1 MSDTK
6 VVEMVVSKKWYLSKI
21 VWVNAIMLAGV
32 IVQQVSGKDIITP
45 ELQVTILSVVNLIL
59 RSVTKEN
66 LVW

>member
-6 VVEMVVSKKWYLSKI
+6 VAEVVVSKKWYLSKI

-45 ELQVTILSVVNLIL
+45 ELQVTILSIVNLAL
-59 RSVTKEN
+59 RSFTKEN
-66 LVW
+66 LTW